1 MAVQIL
7 EYPLEYIYYMCSCKP
22 PALFGWHGA
31 WYESRKEGSARHEE
45 RKSSVFYVSVGPS
58 EHYSLYT
65 LFSRIGRFCGNQLP
79 GDNGTVYSS
88 FSTVFLSFKT
98 DESIGKCTSTYVWA
112 NWLINRKGT
121 LGLWLKPFVLC
132 VPHHLASKI
141 CSKDPN
147 CFTITTTILPRL
159 NAALFNFI
167 FSSQRI

>member
-1 MAVQIL
+1 M
-7 EYPLEYIYYMCSCKP
+7 K
-22 PALFGWHGA
+22 LFGWHGA

-112 NWLINRKGT
+112 NWLINRKRT

-132 VPHHLASKI
+132 VPHNLASI
-141 CSKDPN
+141 IVQRIRTASQSRRQYYPDLML
-147 CFTITTTILPRL
+147 CFSLL
-159 NAALFNFI
+159 I